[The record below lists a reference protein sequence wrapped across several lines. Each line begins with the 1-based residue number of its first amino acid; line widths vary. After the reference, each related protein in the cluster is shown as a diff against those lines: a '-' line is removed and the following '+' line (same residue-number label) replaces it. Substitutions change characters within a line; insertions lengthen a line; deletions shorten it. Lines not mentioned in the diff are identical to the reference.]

1 MTERTQRLA
10 RYQDDLARLLAA
22 LEPAERAEVLDGV
35 REHIEGA
42 LAEVPGEAS
51 EADVNRI
58 LADLGSPG
66 QVAEAALAERPA
78 TGPYTPGATGVVTT
92 IDLLRSKLVG
102 RWVPPVALVAVMVGG
117 AFIFWG
123 FPAIL
128 LGAGILAIAI
138 SPLWTGAERVWGA
151 IGLPVFSFMIFG
163 SFLILH
169 RWEASVAGLGVHTIS
184 FYLFAALSLAT
195 FIVLWIRGTRRAT
208 RLSRDVSHQSDG
220 RLV

>member
-1 MTERTQRLA
+1 MTETVQRLA

-35 REHIEGA
+35 REHIEAA

-58 LADLGSPG
+58 LAELGSPG

-117 AFIFWG
+117 AFVFWG

-138 SPLWTGAERVWGA
+138 APLWTGAERVWGA
-151 IGLPVFSFMIFG
+151 IGLPLCSFMIFPG
-163 SFLILH
+163 SLLFL
-169 RWEASVAGLGVHTIS
+169 RASVGGIS
-184 FYLFAALSLAT
+184 LFTVGFYLFAAASVTIA
-195 FIVLWIRGTRRAT
+195 IVLVIRGSRRAAQYART
-208 RLSRDVSHQSDG
+208 HHAAPASGGVS
-220 RLV
+220 